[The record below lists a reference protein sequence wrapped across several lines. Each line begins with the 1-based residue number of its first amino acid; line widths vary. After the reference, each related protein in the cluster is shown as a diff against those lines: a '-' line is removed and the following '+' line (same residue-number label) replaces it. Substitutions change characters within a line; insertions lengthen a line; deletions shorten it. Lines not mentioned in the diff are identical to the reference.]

1 MRVDTVLHWSKLFY
15 PMPERIFSQSESKKS
30 VEYSAECNCS
40 INFYNQILAMHTAL
54 TFSSQKQTRYQQKK
68 LFILQKVP
76 DATLHN
82 TIKLHL

>member
-1 MRVDTVLHWSKLFY
+1 ML
-15 PMPERIFSQSESKKS
+15 SQSEIKKF

-40 INFYNQILAMHTAL
+40 INFYKQILAMRTAL

-76 DATLHN
+76 DTTLHD